1 MTDSDAGI
9 ASRVAVY
16 NRHTAVWTAI
26 AMDRSCTG
34 FMHLPTRQ
42 HDPDS
47 ISASRLRDS
56 VLMGGEEI
64 AYLWPTEG
72 DEPEQEV
79 EEDHQGLF
87 RKGASDKSRTVELE
101 DQMLHLQVATSKS
114 DESRELDP
122 RSVQAPANQPHA
134 REKAS
139 SAEPQSSRTCYFTMP
154 ASL

>member
-1 MTDSDAGI
+1 MENSDAEI

-16 NRHTAVWTAI
+16 NRHMAVWTAK

-42 HDPDS
+42 YDPGS

-64 AYLWPTEG
+64 AYLWPTEE
-72 DEPEQEV
+72 DELEKAV
-79 EEDHQGLF
+79 EEDNQGLF
-87 RKGASDKSRTVELE
+87 RKGGSDKSRTVELE
-101 DQMLHLQVATSKS
+101 DQMLHLQVAKS
-114 DESRELDP
+114 RSEESRELDN
-122 RSVQAPANQPHA
+122 RSVRAPANQSHA
-134 REKAS
+134 RQKAS
-139 SAEPQSSRTCYFTMP
+139 SAEPQSSRTCYFTVP